1 MASLPNLSSLTDA
14 LSPPEAAPTGV
25 NADGSLDAQERLK
38 RDGVVVIKTALADP
52 DVRAATRAAFYDHI
66 RGSPE
71 FLNPTPQDPQW
82 KPSLGGFAGMANP
95 SSFHHKF
102 VRQLREMIVAE
113 VLEADVLPLE
123 GRSLEKVFDR
133 FIFRNQG
140 DTPSAESMHRDEAET
155 AVDGDTIFGGW
166 VNLDDHDH
174 FFSCAPRTHTMVG
187 GQNKGFAKIK
197 SASEQAYFRAM
208 FQRIVIPP
216 GHMILFYE
224 RLVHEVLSIM
234 APRRMLRLML
244 GWRIT
249 DQTEPLFGEALTTEW
264 TQRQGVPYL
273 KSGQHTPILPALYL
287 SNWWRRIEPWAT
299 RMFQAVCLTTHT
311 IGSGVNAGT
320 TYMLPRM
327 DTLRDRSMLSLQE
340 YGLPLHPPYD
350 DDELRLLRPQ
360 REWMLYTFASPGA
373 RVRYV
378 APSAEDWA
386 LYETTRRMVSPGQH
400 VRRPRPSQSV
410 PVARQDS
417 EWSVDD
423 ELPLAQR
430 PSRSPAR
437 QDEDRGGPS
446 VSRERSWYGRDG
458 GDEEWFEDDYDDYAP
473 GGWHYDRL

>member
-52 DVRAATRAAFYDHI
+52 EVRAATRVAFYDHI

-102 VRQLREMIVAE
+102 VRQLREMMVAE

-123 GRSLEKVFDR
+123 GRPLEKVFDR

-140 DTPSAESMHRDEAET
+140 DTPSAESMHRDEAQT

-166 VNLDDHDH
+166 VNLDDHDQ

-187 GQNKGFAKIK
+187 GQNRGFARIT

-208 FQRIVIPP
+208 FQRILIPP
-216 GHMILFYE
+216 GHMVIFYE
-224 RLVHEVLSIM
+224 RLVHEVLSIR

-273 KSGQHTPILPALYL
+273 KSGQHTPILPQLYL
-287 SNWWRRIEPWAT
+287 VNWWEKIEPWAT
-299 RMFQAVCLTTHT
+299 RMFQAVCLTTNT
-311 IGSGVNAGT
+311 INTRRYGPQ
-320 TYMLPRM
+320 TYRAPRM
-327 DTLRDRSMLSLQE
+327 DSMRHRSMLSLQE
-340 YGLPLHPPYD
+340 YGLPLHAPYD
-350 DDELRLLRPQ
+350 DDELRLLRPS

-378 APSAEDWA
+378 APSAESWG
-386 LYETTRRMVSPGQH
+386 LYEATTRMVLPGQH

-417 EWSVDD
+417 EWSADD
-423 ELPLAQR
+423 ELPLSQR
-430 PSRSPAR
+430 PPRSPAR

-446 VSRERSWYGRDG
+446 VSRERSWYENFTDD
-458 GDEEWFEDDYDDYAP
+458 DE
-473 GGWHYDRL
+473 